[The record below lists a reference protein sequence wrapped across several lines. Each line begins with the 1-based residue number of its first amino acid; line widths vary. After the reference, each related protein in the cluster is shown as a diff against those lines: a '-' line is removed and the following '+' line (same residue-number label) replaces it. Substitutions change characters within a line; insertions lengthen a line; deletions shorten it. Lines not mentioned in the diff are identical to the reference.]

1 MSKNYQVEDD
11 EKIEGRGAKQANKP
25 EVVLELENDQSFIFF
40 SPFAD
45 RNRGGETLERQ
56 KYYEKCILS
65 CSSWGCKESDMTE

>member
-40 SPFAD
+40 SVYLQYTFCRQEWWW
-45 RNRGGETLERQ
+45 RNLGKAE
-56 KYYEKCILS
+56 IL
-65 CSSWGCKESDMTE
+65 

>member
-40 SPFAD
+40 SVYIEA
-45 RNRGGETLERQ
+45 
-56 KYYEKCILS
+56 
-65 CSSWGCKESDMTE
+65 